1 MSAADDGKE
10 RPKLQLAPRTV
21 AAAPATPAEPRAA
34 AASKPSPFGNAKPV
48 DTAAALKR
56 KEEEVSVVKE
66 QLKTLTQSRDGIA
79 EQLLKE
85 STEKE
90 AL

>member
-1 MSAADDGKE
+1 MALE
-10 RPKLQLAPRTV
+10 RL
-21 AAAPATPAEPRAA
+21 
-34 AASKPSPFGNAKPV
+34 
-48 DTAAALKR
+48 AAALKR

-66 QLKTLTQSRDGIA
+66 QLKTLTLSRDGIA